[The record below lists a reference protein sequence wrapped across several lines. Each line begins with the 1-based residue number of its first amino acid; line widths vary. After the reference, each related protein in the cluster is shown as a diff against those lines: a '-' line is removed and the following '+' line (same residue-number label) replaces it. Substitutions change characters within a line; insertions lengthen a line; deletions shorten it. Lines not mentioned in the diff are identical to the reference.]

1 MALDPTNAR
10 AMQAQMLSLFFK
22 DEVDAA
28 LKVGERAVA
37 LNPNDT
43 ELVGEYGMRLALS
56 GEWTTGL
63 FVD

>member
-1 MALDPTNAR
+1 
-10 AMQAQMLSLFFK
+10 MLSLFFN

-28 LKVGERAVA
+28 LKMGERAVA

-56 GEWTTGL
+56 GEWPTGL
-63 FVD
+63 CVD